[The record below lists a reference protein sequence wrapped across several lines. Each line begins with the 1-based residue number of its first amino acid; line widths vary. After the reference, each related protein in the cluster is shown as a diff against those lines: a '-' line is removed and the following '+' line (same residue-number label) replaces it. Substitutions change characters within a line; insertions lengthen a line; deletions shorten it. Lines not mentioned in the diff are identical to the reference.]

1 MGLIDFLKDRII
13 FIIINILILFFTGV
27 LLNAL
32 NVSDFAILFVI
43 IMNMLSIILF
53 HIYDYLRKKKYYD
66 ELEKNLDVLD
76 KKYLISDVINEGNFL
91 ESKILY
97 DTIKKTDKSMND
109 EIAKFKISNKEYRE
123 YIEIWVH
130 EIKTPISTCK
140 LLIENNYNEVT
151 KSIDEEINKVENYI
165 EQALF
170 YTRSN
175 DVEKDYIIKEMNLLD
190 CINNVI
196 RRNSDV
202 LISKKIKISISNLD
216 KNIYCDGKWLEFI
229 VNQIVIN
236 SIKYIDKELGEIKF
250 YTSENSESITLNISD
265 NGIGIKEKD
274 IRRVFEKGYTGENG
288 RKFSKATGIG
298 LYLCK
303 KLSNKLGVFI
313 NIKSKENKGTTV
325 SIIFPINKMMIF
337 D

>member
-1 MGLIDFLKDRII
+1 MGLIDFFKDRII

>member
-202 LISKKIKISISNLD
+202 LISKKIKISINNLD